1 MADTKTLR
9 VVIDGRGLDLMN
21 AFQQAKMSDWKAL
34 LASTGR
40 NPFTISAGLDA
51 LAPSK
56 EELALPNDEQAAAS
70 FARLAGKAGA
80 QLMDTI
86 ADLVFLARRL
96 EGDKSVEDATR
107 PIGYDQVCDELS
119 FMDALG
125 AMSDAQG
132 PEEVEEDPT
141 QAPTASAPGASNG
154 DARNALTASTIS

>member
-1 MADTKTLR
+1 MADAKTLR
-9 VVIDGRGLDLMN
+9 VIIDGRGLDLMN

-40 NPFTISAGLDA
+40 NPFTVSNGLDA

-56 EELALPNDEQAAAS
+56 EELALPADEQAAAS

-96 EGDKSVEDATR
+96 EGDKSAEDATR
-107 PIGYDQVCDELS
+107 RISYDQVCDELS

-125 AMSDAQG
+125 AMSDMPAS
-132 PEEVEEDPT
+132 ETVEEDPT
-141 QAPTASAPGASNG
+141 RAPTGSALGESNG
-154 DARNALTASTIS
+154 DARAALTASAI